1 MAKIGRKEL
10 RKMILESFGSYQDKL
25 DFKPSRSVEDHLTKM
40 AAALI
45 EKERKFYP
53 AIISMCDENVLLE
66 ETAGYLAYADQPGM
80 GPNFR
85 RGAAG
90 VYEIPMGAYEA
101 AVAAKLGSVS

>member
-1 MAKIGRKEL
+1 MSKITRKEL

-25 DFKPSRSVEDHLTKM
+25 NFGPMRSVEEYTPM
-40 AAALI
+40 ARALI

-53 AIISMCDENVLLE
+53 AIFSVCDENVLLE
-66 ETAGYLAYADQPGM
+66 ETIGYLAYADQPGM

-85 RGAAG
+85 RGAEG

-101 AVAAKLGSVS
+101 AVVAKLGSVS

>member
-25 DFKPSRSVEDHLTKM
+25 DFEPSRSVEEYTSM
-40 AAALI
+40 ARALI

-66 ETAGYLAYADQPGM
+66 EAVGYLAYADQPGM

-85 RGAAG
+85 RGADG